1 MALPFRAESPDKAPT
16 DNMSDP
22 QEMRR
27 YQALANSTDGPLG
40 QVYRLLS
47 RPRMHYGGAEEVV
60 QEFII
65 AMEIATAPDDL
76 NDVRAAIDAFE
87 HSEWPMFAAKLRPA
101 LAAAEARVGG
111 GNGKKK

>member
-1 MALPFRAESPDKAPT
+1 
-16 DNMSDP
+16 MSDP
-22 QEMRR
+22 QQMRR
-27 YQALANSTDGPLG
+27 YLALADSTDGPLG

-60 QEFII
+60 QQFMLS
-65 AMEIATAPDDL
+65 MEIATDPRDL

-101 LAAAEARVGG
+101 LAAAEARVNDGAGG
-111 GNGKKK
+111 GEKKKKKK

>member
-1 MALPFRAESPDKAPT
+1 
-16 DNMSDP
+16 MSDP

-27 YQALANSTDGPLG
+27 YLALADSTDGPLG

-60 QEFII
+60 QQFII
-65 AMEIATAPDDL
+65 AMEIATAPEDL

-87 HSEWPMFAAKLRPA
+87 HSDWPMFAAKLRPA

-111 GNGKKK
+111 DGGKNANNDGKKKKKK

>member
-1 MALPFRAESPDKAPT
+1 
-16 DNMSDP
+16 MSDP

-27 YQALANSTDGPLG
+27 YLALADSTDGPLG

-60 QEFII
+60 QQFII
-65 AMEIATAPDDL
+65 AMEIATTPDDL
-76 NDVRAAIDAFE
+76 SDVRAAIDAFE

-101 LAAAEARVGG
+101 LVAAEARVSDGG
-111 GNGKKK
+111 DRKKKKKK